1 MRRKITIRP
10 KALADME
17 DIYLYG
23 LARHGLTAAEDY
35 LNHIHDTFDNLSH
48 HQIGRRIE
56 SIADDLCAL
65 PVGKHIIYFRDDI
78 RQVRIIRIL
87 HHSRAPSA
95 NNLSGSITS

>member
-10 KALADME
+10 KTLADME

-56 SIADDLCAL
+56 SITDDLCAL
-65 PVGKHIIYFRDDI
+65 PVGKHIIYFRDDA

-87 HHSRAPSA
+87 HHSRDPFRQQFI
-95 NNLSGSITS
+95 G